1 MVQDHD
7 TRTTV
12 GVTHPL
18 LTLMDGWLRGLLPTD
33 QQIRDAV
40 HDLWASDRARARSV
54 RDAYIRRFGFT
65 VPLPR
70 AVRSI
75 ADLGPIVEVGA
86 GTGHLSKLISHEGSL
101 AFATDGG
108 DGRQYSLNI
117 GAWEQVH
124 PMDAAFAAASLPE
137 RTVLLS
143 WPHGSEWPVRLLSA
157 MSSGQTLV
165 HSGEGEGGCCAGPLF
180 FKTLHR
186 DFEPVTALPSL
197 SFPGIH
203 DSFSVWQKR

>member
-7 TRTTV
+7 TRASV
-12 GVTHPL
+12 RVTHPL
-18 LTLMDGWLRGLLPTD
+18 LTLVDGWLHGLLPTD
-33 QQIRDAV
+33 QQIRDAMS
-40 HDLWASDRARARSV
+40 DLWAGEAPQTRRV
-54 RDAYIRRFGFT
+54 RDAFVRRFGFT

-70 AVRSI
+70 TMRKV

-86 GTGHLSKLISHEGSL
+86 GTGYLSKLISHAGGL

-108 DGRQYSLNI
+108 DGRQYAQKI

-124 PMDAAFAAASLPE
+124 PMDAAVAAASLPE

-143 WPHGSEWPVRLLSA
+143 WPHGSEWPVRLLDA
-157 MSSGQTLV
+157 MASGQTLV
-165 HSGEGEGGCCAGPLF
+165 HSGEGEGGCCAGPHF
-180 FKTLHR
+180 FKTLHQ
-186 DFEPVTALPSL
+186 DFEPVAALPSL